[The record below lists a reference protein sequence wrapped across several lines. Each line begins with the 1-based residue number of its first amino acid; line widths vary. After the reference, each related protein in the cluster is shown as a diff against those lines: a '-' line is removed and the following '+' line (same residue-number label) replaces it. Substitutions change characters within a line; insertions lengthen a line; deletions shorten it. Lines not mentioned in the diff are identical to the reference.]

1 MGLLYFTRLGPI
13 SKWFEY
19 LVGLERHL
27 GSTLLKSLFSDSLY
41 PNNSV
46 SFSDAKEFCE
56 TKGMVLPVPKSPSEN
71 YLIWIEKEKTSDII
85 LELIWLGIGSEIK
98 FLVSISQSYSHY
110 PRIVRINSRKTT
122 YTTTNFDKLERVTV
136 GVNKSVVAAKIKT
149 LHEPFQE

>member
-1 MGLLYFTRLGPI
+1 MDLLYFTRLGPI

-71 YLIWIEKEKTSDII
+71 YLIWIEKEKTSDIN
-85 LELIWLGIGSEIK
+85 LELIWLGTGSRMNIQ
-98 FLVSISQSYSHY
+98 FILCY
-110 PRIVRINSRKTT
+110 R
-122 YTTTNFDKLERVTV
+122 L
-136 GVNKSVVAAKIKT
+136 
-149 LHEPFQE
+149 